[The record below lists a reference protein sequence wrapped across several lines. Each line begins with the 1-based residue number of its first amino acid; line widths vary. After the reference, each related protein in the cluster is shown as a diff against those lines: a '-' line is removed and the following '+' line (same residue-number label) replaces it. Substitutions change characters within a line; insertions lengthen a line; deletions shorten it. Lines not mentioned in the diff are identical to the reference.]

1 MLVEK
6 EGLVGT
12 KLTNLTLRIISSFLL
27 FFFFYS
33 LISEEK
39 FLFLIAIHF
48 LISFSL
54 WEILRL
60 SNFRK
65 LNNISSDSNGFFL
78 TRQKI
83 TFFDYFLIFILN
95 LLCFF
100 LIHSSYLFFYI
111 FFAFLLLFLFIQKI
125 SLEKLF
131 GTIYISLPIF
141 FLILLSDDQ
150 NFKTYVFF
158 IIFYTI
164 ATDVSS
170 FFVGKLIGGPKLAP
184 KISPGKTISG
194 SLGGFFIPAFLCTVF
209 FFNHEI
215 SSFLIFF
222 TSIFFSLIVQTG
234 DLVESYYKRCCF
246 VKESSNLIPGHGGV
260 LDRFDGFLLLI
271 FFVYILKIFNFN
283 FYFII

>member
-6 EGLVGT
+6 EGLVET
-12 KLTNLTLRIISSFLL
+12 KLTNLILRIISSFLL
-27 FFFFYS
+27 LFFFYS

-48 LISFSL
+48 LISLSL

-65 LNNISSDSNGFFL
+65 LNNISSDRNGFFL

-83 TFFDYFLIFILN
+83 TFFDYLLIIILN
-95 LLCFF
+95 LLCLF
-100 LIHSSYLFFYI
+100 LIYNSYLFFYI

-150 NFKTYVFF
+150 NFKTYVFY

-164 ATDVSS
+164 VTDISS

-184 KISPGKTISG
+184 IISPGKTISG
-194 SLGGFFIPAFLCTVF
+194 SLGGFFIPAFLCTFF
-209 FFNHEI
+209 FFNYEI

-222 TSIFFSLIVQTG
+222 TSIFFSLIVQIG

-271 FFVYILKIFNFN
+271 FFVYFLKIFNFN
-283 FYFII
+283 FYFIM

>member
-6 EGLVGT
+6 EGLVET

-27 FFFFYS
+27 LFFFYS

-48 LISFSL
+48 LISLSL

-83 TFFDYFLIFILN
+83 NFFDYLLIIILN

-100 LIHSSYLFFYI
+100 LIYNSYLFFYI

-150 NFKTYVFF
+150 NFKKYVFF

-164 ATDVSS
+164 ATDISS

-194 SLGGFFIPAFLCTVF
+194 SLGGFFIPALLCTVF
-209 FFNHEI
+209 FSNYEI

-283 FYFII
+283 FYFIM

>member
-1 MLVEK
+1 ME
-6 EGLVGT
+6 T
-12 KLTNLTLRIISSFLL
+12 KLTNLILRIISSFLL
-27 FFFFYS
+27 LFFFYS

-48 LISFSL
+48 LISLSL

-65 LNNISSDSNGFFL
+65 LNNISSDRNGFFL

-83 TFFDYFLIFILN
+83 TFFDSLLIIKLN

-100 LIHSSYLFFYI
+100 LINNSYLFFYI

-150 NFKTYVFF
+150 NFETYVFF

-164 ATDVSS
+164 ATDISS

-194 SLGGFFIPAFLCTVF
+194 SLGGFFIPALLCTVF
-209 FFNHEI
+209 FSNYEI

-283 FYFII
+283 FYFIM

>member
-6 EGLVGT
+6 EGLVET
-12 KLTNLTLRIISSFLL
+12 KLTNLILRIISSFLL
-27 FFFFYS
+27 LFFFYS

-48 LISFSL
+48 LISLSL

-60 SNFRK
+60 TNFRK

-83 TFFDYFLIFILN
+83 TVFDYLLIIILN

-100 LIHSSYLFFYI
+100 LIYNSYLFFYI

-164 ATDVSS
+164 ATDISS

-209 FFNHEI
+209 FFNYEI

-283 FYFII
+283 FYFIM

>member
-1 MLVEK
+1 
-6 EGLVGT
+6 VGT
-12 KLTNLTLRIISSFLL
+12 KLTNLILRIISSFLL
-27 FFFFYS
+27 LLFFYS

-39 FLFLIAIHF
+39 FLFPMAIHF
-48 LISFSL
+48 LISMSL
-54 WEILRL
+54 WETLRL

-65 LNNISSDSNGFFL
+65 LNNISSDNNGFFL

-83 TFFDYFLIFILN
+83 TFFDYLLIFILN

-100 LIHSSYLFFYI
+100 LIYNSYLLFYI
-111 FFAFLLLFLFIQKI
+111 FIAFLLLFLFIQKV
-125 SLEKLF
+125 SFEKFF
-131 GTIYISLPIF
+131 GTIYISFPIF

-150 NFKTYVFF
+150 DFKTYIFF

-194 SLGGFFIPAFLCTVF
+194 SMGGFFIPALLCTVF
-209 FFNHEI
+209 FFNYEI

-222 TSIFFSLIVQTG
+222 TSIFFSLIVQIG